1 MTYLEDTWIANPMWP
16 TKCWSVYRQS
26 IRTNNDVEGW
36 HVASTSSQMDSCLST
51 YWCHYSTKRRHY
63 FPSSGNW
70 YRKESFAA
78 DRGKLVNSSESSG
91 CGTSMKTSNFV
102 LVGSSSSV
110 VKSLDQSTNW
120 SKITD
125 WRLYDTILTS
135 PRCYIALCMR
145 IWNIAKWQF
154 TGGVCIC
161 GINCVIVNIV
171 YTGASEGI
179 WFWGGEFDR

>member
-1 MTYLEDTWIANPMWP
+1 MSKYNYVQKLCMKFILNFFSFFQELMTYLEETWITNPMWP

-36 HVASTSSQMDSCLST
+36 HRCLNDKSPNGLST
-51 YWCHYSTKRRHY
+51 YWCHFSTKRRHY

-78 DRGKLVNSSESSG
+78 DRGKLANSSESFV

-110 VKSLDQSTNW
+110 VKSLDQSTNRLN
-120 SKITD
+120 ITD
-125 WRLYDTILTS
+125 
-135 PRCYIALCMR
+135 
-145 IWNIAKWQF
+145 
-154 TGGVCIC
+154 
-161 GINCVIVNIV
+161 
-171 YTGASEGI
+171 
-179 WFWGGEFDR
+179 